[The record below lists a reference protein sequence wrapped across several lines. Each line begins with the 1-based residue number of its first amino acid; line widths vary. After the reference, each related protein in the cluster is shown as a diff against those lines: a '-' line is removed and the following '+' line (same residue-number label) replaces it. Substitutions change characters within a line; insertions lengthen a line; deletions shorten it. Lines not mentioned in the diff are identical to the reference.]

1 MSGEKLEPSH
11 PASPIPENQ
20 RDRPPPAPIP
30 SPYLQPVPR
39 SPCPVAR
46 EGSLG
51 RRTEAAAGVKRT
63 GVLSDRRPPVA
74 RAGQGSTQRKA
85 ATDRAD
91 GSGVKGAAR
100 ERGPISGSGVDGLKQ
115 RASAVDRQDDAVGHT
130 SDETSMG
137 PRDGAFDPSAIEVSV
152 RVAGVTRTVP
162 GLHAGAACPSWAPG
176 VAAKNGACPELMN
189 NSSRGASAFVET
201 VLLNHSGRRP
211 APRPALHR
219 PRFREAGE
227 PVPSPL
233 AGGGSS
239 HSTLCSCFVPFFCH
253 PPFHEDG
260 DERTRR
266 TLQRLGPV

>member
-1 MSGEKLEPSH
+1 M
-11 PASPIPENQ
+11 
-20 RDRPPPAPIP
+20 
-30 SPYLQPVPR
+30 PR

-211 APRPALHR
+211 GAP
-219 PRFREAGE
+219 
-227 PVPSPL
+227 PSPPPP
-233 AGGGSS
+233 AISRGG
-239 HSTLCSCFVPFFCH
+239 
-253 PPFHEDG
+253 
-260 DERTRR
+260 
-266 TLQRLGPV
+266 

>member
-11 PASPIPENQ
+11 PAPPIPENQ

-85 ATDRAD
+85 AMDRAD
-91 GSGVKGAAR
+91 GSPRDVSGRSVLWSQAAR
-100 ERGPISGSGVDGLKQ
+100 TRVRPQERQTPQ
-115 RASAVDRQDDAVGHT
+115 
-130 SDETSMG
+130 G

-189 NSSRGASAFVET
+189 NSSRGASVFVET
-201 VLLNHSGRRP
+201 VKLHPLRAKARRP
-211 APRPALHR
+211 AQPSTARDFARRANLFLLPL
-219 PRFREAGE
+219 REKVAGE
-227 PVPSPL
+227 
-233 AGGGSS
+233 A
-239 HSTLCSCFVPFFCH
+239 
-253 PPFHEDG
+253 
-260 DERTRR
+260 
-266 TLQRLGPV
+266 